1 MLLSFKL
8 IFKSQEN
15 IQLIE
20 DVMTRYT
27 HLLYLTC

>member
-20 DVMTRYT
+20 DVMTHDTY
-27 HLLYLTC
+27 LLYLTC

>member
-15 IQLIE
+15 IKLTE
-20 DVMTRYT
+20 DVTTRDTY
-27 HLLYLTC
+27 LLYLTC